1 MEWDGIEI
9 VKKLM
14 KQKGIVLRERTPIE
28 TMLYALFLYLGGLS
42 LRGVKTRLI
51 RINRSRT
58 AIWKWIQKFSILLE
72 SRIADDLPKTIIV
85 DETTLQV
92 KDMNLWFWYALDPN
106 TRKIVYYK
114 ITWNRT
120 SSTCKR
126 FFQDL
131 EKQYGKQ
138 PELVI
143 TDGGKWYNILQRM
156 KIPHMVVSGGIRSYV
171 ERVIETVKDR
181 TRLFDNYFPSQYV
194 WVAGHVKRWMDLFL
208 FYYNWIRSHMTFQNN
223 SPILAKRGIVIV
235 SEYEIFLYVLREVV
249 LC

>member
-1 MEWDGIEI
+1 MDGIEEVKRLLKEKHI
-9 VKKLM
+9 VT
-14 KQKGIVLRERTPIE
+14 RERTPMEII
-28 TMLYALFLYLGGLS
+28 LYAVFLYLGGLS
-42 LRGVKTRLI
+42 LKGVKTRLLGI
-51 RINRSRT
+51 TRSRT
-58 AIWKWIQKFSILLE
+58 AIWKWIQKFSSIIKGRL
-72 SRIADDLPKTIIV
+72 ADDLPKTIIV

-156 KIPHMVVSGGIRSYV
+156 KIPHTVVSGGIRSYV
-171 ERVIETVKDR
+171 ETVKDR

-194 WVAGHVKRWMDLFL
+194 WVAGHVKRWMDIFL
-208 FYYNWIRSHMTFQNN
+208 FYYNWIRSHMTFNDN
-223 SPILAKRGIVIV
+223 SPILAEKGIIIP
-235 SEYEIFLYVLREVV
+235 SEYERFLYVLCEVV